1 MKTSPRRR
9 AREFTVQAL
18 YQAALNHASAP
29 EVAKNIR
36 EAADFKR
43 ADADLFTALFFGAHG
58 NSAEYMQIIRPLLDR
73 DEKDINPIERGIL
86 LMACHELSAMP
97 ETPYPVIINEAIEV
111 TKTFGGTDSHKFIN
125 GILDK
130 LSVQRSETRT
140 INKTASAY
148 RNRPSENTRFH
159 SGIFRRPVLIER
171 LNGSVCKAPYS
182 VRPHPA
188 PNHGFGGKCL
198 CIFPESVRLSNLCP
212 AL

>member
-29 EVAKNIR
+29 EIAKNIR

-130 LSVQRSETRT
+130 LSVQL
-140 INKTASAY
+140 
-148 RNRPSENTRFH
+148 RPNDPKR
-159 SGIFRRPVLIER
+159 
-171 LNGSVCKAPYS
+171 AP
-182 VRPHPA
+182 
-188 PNHGFGGKCL
+188 
-198 CIFPESVRLSNLCP
+198 
-212 AL
+212 

>member
-58 NSAEYMQIIRPLLDR
+58 NSAEYMQIIRPLLD
-73 DEKDINPIERGIL
+73 L

-130 LSVQRSETRT
+130 LSVQLRPNDPKRT
-140 INKTASAY
+140 
-148 RNRPSENTRFH
+148 P
-159 SGIFRRPVLIER
+159 
-171 LNGSVCKAPYS
+171 
-182 VRPHPA
+182 
-188 PNHGFGGKCL
+188 
-198 CIFPESVRLSNLCP
+198 
-212 AL
+212 